1 MVIREDYPYI
11 EEQIEE
17 DDRLAKLMKGKT
29 KEQVIT
35 TPYLVFKGES
45 SVTLLIVAQENS

>member
-35 TPYLVFKGES
+35 TPYLVFK
-45 SVTLLIVAQENS
+45 